1 MVTEIKR
8 GNKGEMA
15 RKRAHKLHKL
25 PFSASACAPTAFFL
39 IKSPFDDSLPFSLGL
54 TEAEAERTHT
64 KCMDMVKRR
73 GRKKIYKRGRNT
85 WCRERQSGRF
95 GNPLSPRLFSKDS
108 SKKKTQR
115 FRFRETV

>member
-73 GRKKIYKRGRNT
+73 GRKKKSIKGEET
-85 WCRERQSGRF
+85 LDAERDRVGD
-95 GNPLSPRLFSKDS
+95 L
-108 SKKKTQR
+108 
-115 FRFRETV
+115 ETR